1 MHKLLI
7 IIALIVVGRLF
18 SEVARLLSSPKRN
31 RTRTGKSAQ
40 SKVRGKVKVG
50 EAEPGDLWQTLSE
63 LLEPA
68 AEPAKPQRRKQAKRT
83 KQTKQTPPTP
93 PVVDEMRGPVMTPAS
108 SDTTMRMREYH
119 STLKP
124 SEYILRRRQ
133 DEMEHLSRSA
143 ANALEGCLG
152 SKLFDTDDRSR
163 TLRDAIL
170 RAEILRRRR
179 V

>member
-18 SEVARLLSSPKRN
+18 SEAGRLLSSPKRD
-31 RTRTGKSAQ
+31 RTRTGKPT
-40 SKVRGKVKVG
+40 RGKIRG
-50 EAEPGDLWQTLSE
+50 EAEKGKDVEPGDLWQTLSE
-63 LLEPA
+63 LLNPA
-68 AEPAKPQRRKQAKRT
+68 AEPAKPQRRKRT
-83 KQTKQTPPTP
+83 KKARQMPPAP
-93 PVVDEMRGPVMTPAS
+93 PVVEEGEAAMTPAS
-108 SDTTMRMREYH
+108 TDTTLRMKDYH

-133 DEMEHLSRSA
+133 DEMEHLSQSA
-143 ANALEGCLG
+143 ANAPEGCLG
-152 SKLFDTDDRSR
+152 SELFDTEDRNR
-163 TLRDAIL
+163 TLRNAIL

>member
-18 SEVARLLSSPKRN
+18 SEAGRLLSSPKRD
-31 RTRTGKSAQ
+31 RTRTGKPT
-40 SKVRGKVKVG
+40 RGKIRG
-50 EAEPGDLWQTLSE
+50 EAEKGKEVEPGDLRQMLSE
-63 LLEPA
+63 LLKPVA
-68 AEPAKPQRRKQAKRT
+68 TPAKPQRRKRT
-83 KQTKQTPPTP
+83 KQRHPAP
-93 PVVDEMRGPVMTPAS
+93 PVVDEMSGPAMTPTS
-108 SDTTMRMREYH
+108 TDTTMRMRDYH

-124 SEYILRRRQ
+124 SEYILRRRL
-133 DEMEHLSRSA
+133 DEMEQLSHSA
-143 ANALEGCLG
+143 ANAPEGCLG
-152 SKLFDTDDRSR
+152 SELFDTEDRSR